1 MRGTKICTSSRFRT
15 ARLIISPARSSNRAL
30 LCTMYVVDGLYGGR
44 VIKGI
49 GSLSAAGRPGTR
61 TLSLQLSILIDIVWY
76 EVEINDMFSN
86 KY

>member
-1 MRGTKICTSSRFRT
+1 
-15 ARLIISPARSSNRAL
+15 
-30 LCTMYVVDGLYGGR
+30 MYVVDGLYGGR